1 MRHGVTKSAKHAKV
15 AKNDERRGP
24 EGSCGALR
32 PGVPCRSLAI
42 LATLATLAVPCR
54 AAELLTEDGVW
65 THAAPADVELSD
77 GRITVG
83 KKTVPV
89 DRVIALR
96 FQGTA
101 AAVETVENGIVLGNG
116 DLLVGT
122 VERLQAGKIDFLS
135 DSFGPVS
142 LAVES
147 VRAFSFEPRGVLDLS
162 ESGAGPAG
170 AELANGDFVRG
181 EVAFVNSRTVGV
193 ISSAKTGRRVVRIP
207 RKRTAIVRL
216 GPLAGE
222 DLLGQAVPPKG
233 RAVPGGKG
241 SGSLQLVR
249 LVNGDRLTGS
259 LKRLTEDVLELD
271 TAFVGTVKVPLA
283 MVVELWSEGGPLVP
297 VSTMLPVE
305 VRQTPQFD
313 ESFPHRLDR
322 SLAGTFLSVGGKR
335 FERGL
340 GCHSR
345 CELEYDLVGGGR
357 FSLFIAEI
365 GMDDSVGGRG
375 EAVFRVLVDGKT
387 AFESSPVRA
396 GAPPRTVRVSVRK
409 RKRIRLVVD
418 FGPDGSSVGDHA
430 VWGRAVLVRK

>member
-1 MRHGVTKSAKHAKV
+1 MKRSSQ
-15 AKNDERRGP
+15 P
-24 EGSCGALR
+24 ALR
-32 PGVPCRSLAI
+32 VVTAVVLVCLVCLADPRSGG
-42 LATLATLAVPCR
+42 

-65 THAAPADVELSD
+65 TQAAPADVELSD

-96 FQGTA
+96 FQTA
-101 AAVETVENGIVLGNG
+101 AAAETVENGIVLGNG
-116 DLLVGT
+116 DLLVGV
-122 VERLQAGKIDFLS
+122 VERLQGGKIDFLS

-142 LAVES
+142 LAAES
-147 VRAFSFEPRGVLDLS
+147 VRAFSFEPRGVLDLA

-170 AELANGDFVRG
+170 AELANGDFVLG

-193 ISSAKTGRRVVRIP
+193 SGGRRVVRIP
-207 RKRTAIVRL
+207 RRRTALVRL
-216 GPLAGE
+216 GSATGE
-222 DLLGQAVPPKG
+222 E
-233 RAVPGGKG
+233 RG
-241 SGSLQLVR
+241 SGSRQLVR

-259 LKRLTEDVLELD
+259 LSALTEDVLELD
-271 TAFVGTVKVPLA
+271 TAFVGSVKVPLA

-297 VSTMLPVE
+297 VSTMPPVE
-305 VRQTPQFD
+305 VSQTPQFD

-345 CELEYDLVGGGR
+345 CELEYDLADEGG
-357 FSLFIAEI
+357 FSLFVAEI
-365 GMDDSVGGRG
+365 GIDDSAGGRG
-375 EAVFRVLVDGKT
+375 EAVFRILVDGKA

-409 RKRIRLVVD
+409 RKRMRLVVD
-418 FGPDGSSVGDHA
+418 FGPDGSSVGDHT